1 MNTMMV
7 EFKDFIGTEFIER
20 YEKSINEDF
29 NIMLRHLND
38 EFYEMTNKYQRE
50 EKMILIKRRCID
62 TRKRWMKSL
71 DDNHQEAMSM
81 EIHTVF
87 HEYEKVLN
95 GERSKKDFKEYF
107 GANSPNDYKKKMVK
121 KIEKW
126 KENQS
131 CLLTDFPYAHLIPKR
146 SLKAAY
152 KNDILTLFSG
162 YICDYEEKSEL
173 TKVPTI
179 FSNILVDTTNRA
191 TIYSKGDIKTLE
203 KCTDIG
209 AIKPIEMEIMAEPEA
224 IDKVILELEQKSYL
238 ELKNGNPIE
247 AINFATELALIKAL
261 RYMNALDVA
270 LCVYYYNF
278 RNVVNDEEIITSIYA
293 VAEEMGL
300 SHSEKSHNDLIES
313 HIKLSSSNLKG
324 TISGIGD
331 EKFSINGSLLECAI
345 YEENKVKMVKVKLG
359 GLLKEMVMK
368 RSAFE
373 YSKELYNYF
382 SKDAK
387 QISTWL
393 QMRRYKAY
401 LNNEPLE
408 TSCNLA
414 STTFG
419 IYWRGSR
426 IDRKRKRV
434 VDALEEMKAKHH
446 IVEDY
451 VYNKRNQELI
461 IYFMELN
468 ENDKKILKSNGV
480 SIENQVLNLK

>member
-1 MNTMMV
+1 MMV
-7 EFKDFIGTEFIER
+7 EFKAFIGTKFITK
-20 YEKSINEDF
+20 YEKNVGEKFSG
-29 NIMLRHLND
+29 MLKNLTD
-38 EFYEMTNKYQRE
+38 DLYEMTNEYQRE
-50 EKMILIKRRCID
+50 EKMINIKRRCID
-62 TRKRWMKSL
+62 TRKRWIKSL
-71 DDNHQEAMSM
+71 DGAYGEAMKA
-81 EIHTVF
+81 EIHSVF
-87 HEYEKVLN
+87 HEYNRVLSGDRN
-95 GERSKKDFKEYF
+95 EKDFKSYF
-107 GANSPNDYKKKMVK
+107 GVNDPNEYKNRMEDS
-121 KIEKW
+121 IASW
-126 KENQS
+126 KENQN
-131 CLLTDFPYAHLIPKR
+131 CLLSDFPYLQVIPKR

-152 KNDILTLFSG
+152 KNDILIIFHK
-162 YICDYEEKSEL
+162 YICGYEEKNDL

-191 TIYSKGDIKTLE
+191 TIYSKGDLKTLE
-203 KCTDIG
+203 KYTDIS

-261 RYMNALDVA
+261 RYMNSIDVA

-278 RNVVNDEEIITSIYA
+278 RNIVNDEEIVTSVYA

-300 SHSEKSHNDLIES
+300 SHSEKSHNDLIEA

-331 EKFSINGSLLECAI
+331 EKFSINGSLLECVI
-345 YEENKVKMVKVKLG
+345 YEENKIKMVKVKLG

-373 YSKELYNYF
+373 YSKDLYNAF

-393 QMRRYKAY
+393 QMRRYRSFI
-401 LNNEPLE
+401 NNEFLE

-434 VDALEEMKAKHH
+434 VDALEEMRTKNH
-446 IVEDY
+446 IVSDY
-451 VYNKRNQELI
+451 SYDKKTQMLTIEFLN
-461 IYFMELN
+461 LN
-468 ENDKKILKSNGV
+468 ESDKHILKSNGV
-480 SIENQVLNLK
+480 SLDGSIMSLK

>member
-1 MNTMMV
+1 MNTMIV
-7 EFKDFIGTEFIER
+7 EFKTFIGTEFISK

-29 NIMLRHLND
+29 NIILKHLND
-38 EFYEMTNKYQRE
+38 DFYEMTNKYQRE
-50 EKMILIKRRCID
+50 EKMINIKRRCID
-62 TRKRWMKSL
+62 TKKRWIKSL
-71 DDNHQEAMSM
+71 DDVHQGAMDE
-81 EIHTVF
+81 EIHTIF

-95 GERSKKDFKEYF
+95 GERSKKDFKDYF
-107 GANSPNDYKKKMVK
+107 GVNTPDDYKKM
-121 KIEKW
+121 IIDGITSW

-131 CLLTDFPYAHLIPKR
+131 SLLTDFPYIKLIPKR

-152 KNDILTLFSG
+152 KNDILTMFSG
-162 YICDYEEKSEL
+162 YICDYEEKNEL

-191 TIYSKGDIKTLE
+191 TIYSKGDMKALE
-203 KCTDIG
+203 KYTDIS

-224 IDKVILELEQKSYL
+224 IDKIILELEQKSYL

-278 RNVVNDEEIITSIYA
+278 RNIVNDEEIITSVYA

-345 YEENKVKMVKVKLG
+345 YEENKIKMVKVKLG

-373 YSKELYNYF
+373 YSNDLYNAF

-401 LNNEPLE
+401 INNEALE

-434 VDALEEMKAKHH
+434 VDALEEMKAKNH
-446 IVEDY
+446 IVKDY
-451 VYNKRNQELI
+451 VYNKKNQELT
-461 IYFMELN
+461 IYFSNLN

-480 SIENQVLNLK
+480 SIDGKILNLK

>member
-1 MNTMMV
+1 MMI
-7 EFKDFIGTEFIER
+7 EFKAFIGTEFISK
-20 YEKSINEDF
+20 YEKSINEKF
-29 NIMLRHLND
+29 NIILKHLND
-38 EFYEMTNKYQRE
+38 DFSEMTNKYQRE
-50 EKMILIKRRCID
+50 EKMINIRRRCID
-62 TRKRWMKSL
+62 TRKRWVKAL
-71 DDNHQEAMSM
+71 GDKYQKAIEE

-87 HEYEKVLN
+87 HEYNRVLS
-95 GERSKKDFKEYF
+95 GEENKKDFKDYF
-107 GANSPNDYKKKMVK
+107 GVDNPNDYKDLRVER
-121 KIEKW
+121 IASW

-131 CLLTDFPYAHLIPKR
+131 SLLTDFPYIHLIPKR

-152 KNDILTLFSG
+152 KNDILIMFYG
-162 YICDYEEKSEL
+162 YICDYEEKSQL

-203 KCTDIG
+203 KYTDIG

-278 RNVVNDEEIITSIYA
+278 RNVVNDEEILTSVYA
-293 VAEEMGL
+293 VAEDMGL

-331 EKFSINGSLLECAI
+331 EKFSINGSLLECVI
-345 YEENKVKMVKVKLG
+345 YEENKIKMVKVKLG

-373 YSKELYNYF
+373 YSKDLYNSF

-401 LNNEPLE
+401 LNNESLE

-426 IDRKRKRV
+426 LDRKRKRV
-434 VDALEEMKAKHH
+434 VDALEEMKAKNH

-451 VYNKRNQELI
+451 DYNKKNQVLT
-461 IYFMELN
+461 IYFRHLN

-480 SIENQVLNLK
+480 SVEGQVLNLK

>member
-1 MNTMMV
+1 MV
-7 EFKDFIGTEFIER
+7 EFKAFIGTEFISK
-20 YEKSINEDF
+20 YEKNINENF
-29 NIMLRHLND
+29 NVILKHLTD
-38 EFYEMTNKYQRE
+38 DFYEMTNEYQRE
-50 EKMILIKRRCID
+50 EKMINIKRRCID
-62 TRKRWMKSL
+62 TRKRWIKSL
-71 DDNHQEAMSM
+71 DGADGEAVEDS
-81 EIHTVF
+81 IA
-87 HEYEKVLN
+87 L
-95 GERSKKDFKEYF
+95 
-107 GANSPNDYKKKMVK
+107 
-121 KIEKW
+121 W

-131 CLLTDFPYAHLIPKR
+131 ALLTDFPYLQVIPKR

-152 KNDILTLFSG
+152 KNDIFIMFYR
-162 YICDYEEKSEL
+162 YICSYEEKNDL

-203 KCTDIG
+203 KYTDISS
-209 AIKPIEMEIMAEPEA
+209 IKPIEMEIMAEPEA

-278 RNVVNDEEIITSIYA
+278 RNVVNDEEILTSVYA
-293 VAEEMGL
+293 VAEDMGL

-331 EKFSINGSLLECAI
+331 GKFSINGSLLECVI
-345 YEENKVKMVKVKLG
+345 YEENKIKMVKVKLG

-373 YSKELYNYF
+373 YSRDLYNSF

-401 LNNEPLE
+401 INNESLE

-434 VDALEEMKAKHH
+434 VDALEEMKAKNH

-451 VYNKRNQELI
+451 VYNKRTQELT
-461 IYFMELN
+461 IYFETLN

-480 SIENQVLNLK
+480 SVEGQLLSLK